1 MNDTSELVTGWLDQW
16 QSEVGLCF
24 ADKRLL
30 LRALTHRSYV
40 NEHED
45 VEGDNER
52 LEFLGDAVLDFVVG
66 DMLFQRY
73 PEMPEG
79 QLTRLRSA
87 LVRTESL
94 AELARSIQLGQ
105 ALRMGRGEAASGGR
119 DRQGILCGAFEAV
132 VGALYL
138 EQGLEAVKQFV
149 LPRLGDLLEQVLASG
164 LHLDARS
171 HLQEWSQA
179 HRGITPV
186 YHLVGATGPDH
197 DKQFEV
203 EVLIGDE
210 VVGHGAGH
218 SKQSA
223 AQSAARDALKNLQA
237 ILPSAT
243 APAG

>member
-1 MNDTSELVTGWLDQW
+1 MQNAAPDWLDQW
-16 QSEVGLCF
+16 QARIGLRF
-24 ADKRLL
+24 GDERLL
-30 LRALTHRSYV
+30 LRALTHRSYL
-40 NEHED
+40 NEYDD

-52 LEFLGDAVLDFVVG
+52 LEFLGDAVLDFIVG

-94 AELARSIQLGQ
+94 ARLAREIDLGA
-105 ALRMGRGEAASGGR
+105 ALRMGRGEEASGGR
-119 DRQGILCGAFEAV
+119 DRQGILCGAFEAL

-138 EQGLEAVKQFV
+138 EQGLEAVRCFV
-149 LPRLGDLLEQVLASG
+149 LPQLGDLLEQVLAAG

-179 HRGITPV
+179 QRGITPLYRMV
-186 YHLVGATGPDH
+186 AATGPDH
-197 DKQFEV
+197 EKVFQV
-203 EVLIGDE
+203 EVLIGDDI
-210 VVGHGAGH
+210 VGRGTGH

-223 AQSAARDALKNLQA
+223 AQAAARDALKNLQA
-237 ILPSAT
+237 ILPPT
-243 APAG
+243 TVPAG